1 MSDMPTEFCTALAI
15 WVGASQALYY
25 ILTGLWP
32 LVSMPTFLRVSGPKT
47 DLWLVQIVAAL
58 VLLIGIV
65 IALAT
70 LRQNQSPEVI
80 VLAMGAAI
88 AFAGADI
95 IFHAQRIIPRI
106 YLVDAAI
113 QLAILILWQ
122 WSLLCR
128 T

>member
-1 MSDMPTEFCTALAI
+1 MPTEFCAALAT

-25 ILTGLWP
+25 VLTGLWP
-32 LVSMPTFLRVSGPKT
+32 LVSMPTFLRASGPKT
-47 DLWLVQIVAAL
+47 DLWLVQIVAVL
-58 VLLIGIV
+58 VLLIGVV

-80 VLAMGAAI
+80 VLAMGAAV
-88 AFAGADI
+88 AFAGVDI
-95 IFHAQRIIPRI
+95 VFHAQRIIPRI
-106 YLVDAAI
+106 YLADAAI